1 MKTTPT
7 FSLIAQ
13 AGTAEGDAFV
23 GRLSDGSVRIGYR
36 ALRCVTFPCPP
47 RAVAALAECA
57 ASMTP
62 AELDEAVRVAFTAEP
77 PAEPDLHVMA
87 LTGGYATL
95 RFRSPAGRRF
105 VTKRHPSAIGDN
117 LVAASADIVALANAA
132 ADAGLRVRF
141 N

>member
-1 MKTTPT
+1 MTPTPT
-7 FSLIAQ
+7 FTLIAA

-23 GRLSDGSVRIGYR
+23 GRLSDGAVRLGYR
-36 ALRCVTFPCPP
+36 AVRCVTFPCPP
-47 RAVAALAECA
+47 APIADLADRADRL
-57 ASMTP
+57 TP
-62 AELDEAVRVAFTAEP
+62 AELEDAVRRTLATEP

-87 LTGGYATL
+87 LTGGYASL
-95 RFRSPAGRRF
+95 RFRSLAGRRF